1 MRTFIAI
8 DFPKEILEKISRIIT
23 FLQSQ
28 TTEKALKWVE
38 TDIMHLTLKFI
49 GEISED
55 AVRDVQTIM
64 RHTLQWQN
72 AFEISIGGLGMYPN
86 HTNPRVVWLGIS
98 AEKTLFDIQKN
109 LDLALQKIN
118 IPSEKRGFIP
128 HLTIARLRKS
138 TDVKTIRLIGE
149 TLSQFKVDSLGTV
162 LINEIRLY
170 QSQLTPTGPIY
181 TPLLTIP
188 LNQV

>member
-1 MRTFIAI
+1 LRTFIAI

-64 RHTLQWQN
+64 RHTLQGQN
-72 AFEISIGGLGMYPN
+72 AFEVSIEGLGMYPN
-86 HTNPRVVWLGIS
+86 PKNPRVVWLGIS
-98 AEKTLFDIQKN
+98 AEKALFDIQKN

-118 IPSEKRGFIP
+118 IPSEKRGFSP

-162 LINEIRLY
+162 LIKEIRLY

-181 TPLLTIP
+181 TPLLKIP

>member
-55 AVRDVQTIM
+55 AARDVQTIM
-64 RHTLQWQN
+64 RHTLQGQN
-72 AFEISIGGLGMYPN
+72 AFEVSIEGLGMYPN
-86 HTNPRVVWLGIS
+86 PKNPRVVWLGIS
-98 AEKTLFDIQKN
+98 AEKALFDIQKN

-118 IPSEKRGFIP
+118 IPSEKRGFSP

-162 LINEIRLY
+162 LIKEIRLY

-181 TPLLTIP
+181 TPLLKIP

>member
-64 RHTLQWQN
+64 RHTLQGQN
-72 AFEISIGGLGMYPN
+72 AFEVSIEGLGMYPN
-86 HTNPRVVWLGIS
+86 PKNPRVVWLGIS
-98 AEKTLFDIQKN
+98 AEKALFDIQKN

-118 IPSEKRGFIP
+118 IPSEKRGFSP

-162 LINEIRLY
+162 LIKEIRLY

-181 TPLLTIP
+181 TPLLKIP